1 LLSHPVTHI
10 RQKLQ
15 EADFFLDGMRH
26 FSELHEEE
34 INRGATAF
42 APNTYPILR
51 RFQYNFSAML
61 SAWQC
66 VMNYMQT
73 QYQSPEAQAWYK
85 KAAQQKLIEAYS
97 ALRHS
102 DIHDETVGLS
112 HYTHFEMHNDGQATM
127 TTGIK
132 LHKEMLQQTPRL
144 GNRPKVVEYLCGTCQ
159 AVSNRLTSSAHD
171 LEGTGIV
178 LSYIPREVVDPRG
191 NSFSGVASVSHAV
204 LLRSRAIRLV
214 SSAST
219 AQSRTRSPASPIPTL
234 KMHFARTPP
243 PTPTST
249 TSLTAASSSSTS
261 RASAS
266 RALRASSIAL
276 SKSASSKPS
285 SRAPSSAPD

>member
-1 LLSHPVTHI
+1 MTQSRSKGCGACLGALKNFEKRAQKALNLNYGGSFDNARARRYRLSLLSHPVTHI
-10 RQKLQ
+10 RQKPQ
-15 EADFFLDGMRH
+15 EAEFFLGGMRY

-34 INRGATAF
+34 IKRGATAF
-42 APNTYPILR
+42 SPNTYPILR

-73 QYQSPEAQAWYK
+73 QCQSPEAQAWYQ

-144 GNRPKVVEYLCGTCQ
+144 GNRPKVIEYLC
-159 AVSNRLTSSAHD
+159 ARPILDIAADAH
-171 LEGTGIV
+171 EE
-178 LSYIPREVVDPRG
+178 LS
-191 NSFSGVASVSHAV
+191 
-204 LLRSRAIRLV
+204 RLV
-214 SSAST
+214 K
-219 AQSRTRSPASPIPTL
+219 QGREERI
-234 KMHFARTPP
+234 FAAMGFLNWTGQ
-243 PTPTST
+243 TMT
-249 TSLTAASSSSTS
+249 TDPNNSNADNTQ
-261 RASAS
+261 
-266 RALRASSIAL
+266 
-276 SKSASSKPS
+276 
-285 SRAPSSAPD
+285 